1 MSRDSSRN
9 AGLAAVRALLRAVL
23 CCSVGAASAA
33 EVAKTAEA
41 PVAHRFYGGV
51 GLGNLGFDDRYGGL
65 RFSDSTFGLAL
76 FGGVYLKERL
86 AIEISY
92 DSLDAIRL
100 RDVAGSGTVRFDIDT
115 HRRTEAVSVLREV
128 SMRDILGWKRDWRL
142 FGSAG
147 IYKSA
152 LRRSITPAAAVT
164 APLSD
169 DVTGL
174 VLGAGV
180 LYRVSGLDLRGYVRE
195 FGATDRREGSE
206 IGFGVQRR
214 F

>member
-1 MSRDSSRN
+1 MNDN
-9 AGLAAVRALLRAVL
+9 GYGLWFLVVFNSALVI
-23 CCSVGAASAA
+23 
-33 EVAKTAEA
+33 
-41 PVAHRFYGGV
+41 
-51 GLGNLGFDDRYGGL
+51 
-65 RFSDSTFGLAL
+65 L
-76 FGGVYLKERL
+76 F
-86 AIEISY
+86 
-92 DSLDAIRL
+92 
-100 RDVAGSGTVRFDIDT
+100 
-115 HRRTEAVSVLREV
+115 AVSFFHPR
-128 SMRDILGWKRDWRL
+128 SKRDWRV
-142 FGSAG
+142 FGAAG

-195 FGATDRREGSE
+195 FGATDRREGTE